1 MNNTTVNDCRLVEL
15 ARHHGSKGNLTEVE
29 NGKIDGFDTE
39 RVFFIYD
46 IPGGASRGGHAHK
59 TLREL
64 IIATS
69 GSFDVYINDG
79 QSERTIHLNRP
90 SQALLLCE
98 GVWEELRNFSSGAVA
113 LVLASKHYDP
123 EDYIRDFSEFAKYK
137 QSLSSKIEPPI

>member
-1 MNNTTVNDCRLVEL
+1 MKEATIDDCRIIEL
-15 ARHHGSKGNLTEVE
+15 GRHHGSKGNLTEVE
-29 NGKIDGFDTE
+29 NGKLAGFDTQ

-79 QSERTIHLNRP
+79 TREKTIHLNRP
-90 SQALLLCE
+90 SQALLLSA

-113 LVLASKHYDP
+113 LVLASEHYEP
-123 EDYIRDFSEFAKYK
+123 EDYIRNFDEFIEYK
-137 QSLSSKIEPPI
+137 QQ

>member
-1 MNNTTVNDCRLVEL
+1 MKEATIDDCRIIEL
-15 ARHHGSKGNLTEVE
+15 GRHHGSKGNLTEVE
-29 NGKIDGFDTE
+29 NGKIAGFDTE

-64 IIATS
+64 IIAAS

-79 QSERTIHLNRP
+79 TSERTFHLNRP
-90 SQALLLCE
+90 SQALLLSA

-113 LVLASKHYDP
+113 LVLASEHYAP
-123 EDYIRDFSEFAKYK
+123 EDYIRNFDEFIEYK
-137 QSLSSKIEPPI
+137 QQ

>member
-1 MNNTTVNDCRLVEL
+1 MKEATIDDCRIIEL
-15 ARHHGSKGNLTEVE
+15 GRHHGSKGNLTEVE
-29 NGKIDGFDTE
+29 NSKIAGFDTE

-64 IIATS
+64 IIAAS

-79 QSERTIHLNRP
+79 TRERTFHLNRP
-90 SQALLLCE
+90 SQALLLSA

-113 LVLASKHYDP
+113 LVLASEHYAP
-123 EDYIRDFSEFAKYK
+123 EDYIRNFDEFIEYK
-137 QSLSSKIEPPI
+137 QQ

>member
-1 MNNTTVNDCRLVEL
+1 MKEATIDDCRIIEL
-15 ARHHGSKGNLTEVE
+15 GRHHGSKGNLTEVE
-29 NGKIDGFDTE
+29 NGKIAGFNTE

-64 IIATS
+64 IIAAS

-79 QSERTIHLNRP
+79 TRERTFHLNRP
-90 SQALLLCE
+90 SQALLLSA

-113 LVLASKHYDP
+113 LVLASEHYTP
-123 EDYIRDFSEFAKYK
+123 EDYIRNFDEFIEYK
-137 QSLSSKIEPPI
+137 QQ

>member
-1 MNNTTVNDCRLVEL
+1 MKEATIDDCRIIEL
-15 ARHHGSKGNLTEVE
+15 GRHHGSKGNLTEVE
-29 NGKIDGFDTE
+29 NGKIAGFDTE

-64 IIATS
+64 IIAAS

-79 QSERTIHLNRP
+79 TREKTFHLNRP
-90 SQALLLCE
+90 SQALLLSA

-113 LVLASKHYDP
+113 LVLASEHYTP
-123 EDYIRDFSEFAKYK
+123 EDYIRNFDEFIEYK
-137 QSLSSKIEPPI
+137 QQ

>member
-1 MNNTTVNDCRLVEL
+1 MKEATIDDCRIIEL
-15 ARHHGSKGNLTEVE
+15 GRHHGSKGNLTEVE
-29 NGKIDGFDTE
+29 NGKIAGFDTE

-79 QSERTIHLNRP
+79 TREKTFHLNRP
-90 SQALLLCE
+90 SQALLLSA

-113 LVLASKHYDP
+113 LVLASEHYAP
-123 EDYIRDFSEFAKYK
+123 EDYIRNFDEFIEYK
-137 QSLSSKIEPPI
+137 QQ

>member
-1 MNNTTVNDCRLVEL
+1 MKEATIDDCRIIEL
-15 ARHHGSKGNLTEVE
+15 GRHHGSKGNLTEVE
-29 NGKIDGFDTE
+29 NGKIAGFDTE

-64 IIATS
+64 IIAAS

-79 QSERTIHLNRP
+79 TREITFHLNRP
-90 SQALLLCE
+90 SQALLLSA

-113 LVLASKHYDP
+113 LVLASEHYAP
-123 EDYIRDFSEFAKYK
+123 EDYIRNFDEFIEYK
-137 QSLSSKIEPPI
+137 QQ

>member
-1 MNNTTVNDCRLVEL
+1 MKEATIDDCRIIEL
-15 ARHHGSKGNLTEVE
+15 GRHHGSKGNLTEVE
-29 NGKIDGFDTE
+29 NGKIAGFDTE

-64 IIATS
+64 IIAAS

-79 QSERTIHLNRP
+79 TRERTFHLNRP
-90 SQALLLCE
+90 SQALLLSA

-113 LVLASKHYDP
+113 LVLASEHYAP
-123 EDYIRDFSEFAKYK
+123 EDYIRNFEEFIEYK
-137 QSLSSKIEPPI
+137 QQ

>member
-1 MNNTTVNDCRLVEL
+1 MKEATIDDCRIIEL
-15 ARHHGSKGNLTEVE
+15 GRHHGSKGNLTEVE
-29 NGKIDGFDTE
+29 NGKIAGFDTE

-64 IIATS
+64 IIAAS

-79 QSERTIHLNRP
+79 TRERTFHLNRP
-90 SQALLLCE
+90 SQALLLSA

-113 LVLASKHYDP
+113 LVLASEHYAL
-123 EDYIRDFSEFAKYK
+123 EDYIRNFDEFIEYK
-137 QSLSSKIEPPI
+137 QQ

>member
-1 MNNTTVNDCRLVEL
+1 MKEATIDDCRIIEL
-15 ARHHGSKGNLTEVE
+15 GRHHGSKGNLTEVE
-29 NGKIDGFDTE
+29 NDKIAGFDTE

-64 IIATS
+64 IIAAS

-79 QSERTIHLNRP
+79 TRERTFHLNRP
-90 SQALLLCE
+90 SQALLLSA

-113 LVLASKHYDP
+113 LVLASEHYAP
-123 EDYIRDFSEFAKYK
+123 EDYIRNFDEFIEYK
-137 QSLSSKIEPPI
+137 QQ

>member
-1 MNNTTVNDCRLVEL
+1 MKEATIDDCRIIEL
-15 ARHHGSKGNLTEVE
+15 GRHHGSKGNLTEVE
-29 NGKIDGFDTE
+29 NGKIAGFDTE

-64 IIATS
+64 IIAAS

-79 QSERTIHLNRP
+79 TRESTFHLNRP
-90 SQALLLCE
+90 SQALLLSA

-113 LVLASKHYDP
+113 LVLASEHYAP
-123 EDYIRDFSEFAKYK
+123 EDYIRNFDEFIEYK
-137 QSLSSKIEPPI
+137 QQ

>member
-1 MNNTTVNDCRLVEL
+1 MKEATIDDCHIIEL
-15 ARHHGSKGNLTEVE
+15 GRHHGSKGNLTEVE
-29 NGKIDGFDTE
+29 NGKIAGFDTE

-64 IIATS
+64 IIAAS

-79 QSERTIHLNRP
+79 TRERTFHLNRP
-90 SQALLLCE
+90 SQALLLSA

-113 LVLASKHYDP
+113 LVLASEHYAP
-123 EDYIRDFSEFAKYK
+123 EDYIRNFDEFIEYK
-137 QSLSSKIEPPI
+137 QQ

>member
-1 MNNTTVNDCRLVEL
+1 MKEATIDDCRIIEL
-15 ARHHGSKGNLTEVE
+15 GRHHGSKGNLTEVE
-29 NGKIDGFDTE
+29 NGKIAGFDTE

-64 IIATS
+64 IIAAS

-79 QSERTIHLNRP
+79 TRERTFHLNRP
-90 SQALLLCE
+90 SQELLLSA

-113 LVLASKHYDP
+113 LVLASEHYAL
-123 EDYIRDFSEFAKYK
+123 EDYIRNFDEFIEYK
-137 QSLSSKIEPPI
+137 QQ

>member
-1 MNNTTVNDCRLVEL
+1 MKEATIDDCRIIEL
-15 ARHHGSKGNLTEVE
+15 GRHHGSKGNLTEVE
-29 NGKIDGFDTE
+29 NGKIARFDTE

-64 IIATS
+64 IIAAS

-79 QSERTIHLNRP
+79 TRERTFHLNRP
-90 SQALLLCE
+90 SQALLLSA

-113 LVLASKHYDP
+113 LVLASEHYTP
-123 EDYIRDFSEFAKYK
+123 EDYIRNFDEFIEYK
-137 QSLSSKIEPPI
+137 QQ

>member
-1 MNNTTVNDCRLVEL
+1 MNNTTINDCRLVEL
-15 ARHHGSKGNLTEVE
+15 ARHHGAKGNLTEVE
-29 NGKIDGFDTE
+29 NSKIEGFDTE

-64 IIATS
+64 IIAAS

-79 QSERTIHLNRP
+79 ENERTIHLNRP

-123 EDYIRDFSEFAKYK
+123 EDYIRNFDEFVECK
-137 QSLSSKIEPPI
+137 QSILEK

>member
-1 MNNTTVNDCRLVEL
+1 MKEATIDDCRIIEL
-15 ARHHGSKGNLTEVE
+15 GRHHGSKGNLTEVE
-29 NGKIDGFDTE
+29 NGKLAGFDTR

-79 QSERTIHLNRP
+79 TREKTIHLNRP
-90 SQALLLCE
+90 SQALLLSA

-113 LVLASKHYDP
+113 LVLASEHYEP
-123 EDYIRDFSEFAKYK
+123 EDYIRNFDEFIEYK
-137 QSLSSKIEPPI
+137 QQ

>member
-1 MNNTTVNDCRLVEL
+1 MKEATIDDCRIIEL
-15 ARHHGSKGNLTEVE
+15 GRHHGSKGNLTEVE
-29 NGKIDGFDTE
+29 NGKIAGFDTE

-64 IIATS
+64 IIAVS

-79 QSERTIHLNRP
+79 TRERTFHLNRP
-90 SQALLLCE
+90 SQALLLSA

-113 LVLASKHYDP
+113 LVLASEHYAP
-123 EDYIRDFSEFAKYK
+123 EDYIRNFDEFIEYK
-137 QSLSSKIEPPI
+137 QQ

>member
-1 MNNTTVNDCRLVEL
+1 MKEATIDDCRIIEL
-15 ARHHGSKGNLTEVE
+15 GRHHGSKGNLTEVE
-29 NGKIDGFDTE
+29 NGKIAGFDTE

-64 IIATS
+64 IIAAS

-79 QSERTIHLNRP
+79 TRERTFHLNRP
-90 SQALLLCE
+90 SQALLLSA

-113 LVLASKHYDP
+113 LVLASEHYTP
-123 EDYIRDFSEFAKYK
+123 EDYILNFDEFIEYK
-137 QSLSSKIEPPI
+137 QQ